1 MKQLLLCKVIKKV
14 INKGENMKKAR
25 KVFNRIWKIIKL
37 EEMRILPGQLA
48 FFMVLS
54 VFALFPI
61 FGLLGSSFISNE
73 LINSMD
79 HSLPAAVSSILKS
92 LMEVE
97 SSGLSITIFLIF
109 SIYIASNGCKAMI
122 ITSNVIYKNKT
133 DSSIKQSIKSIFM
146 TLILISLILFVVLV
160 PAFGELIINA
170 ISKDTPGRVI
180 DTIHLIYDILKYPL
194 SFVLIFIDLKILY
207 TLAPNAKIPSA
218 YNNYGTLFTT
228 VMWIII
234 TNVYSA
240 YLNKFNTYDI
250 FYGSFGNVVI
260 MLFWVYL
267 LAYVFTMGMAINA
280 EYYFNSQEDV
290 NKNDE

>member
-1 MKQLLLCKVIKKV
+1 
-14 INKGENMKKAR
+14 MKKAR
-25 KVFNRIWKIIKL
+25 RMLNRIWKIFKL

-109 SIYIASNGCKAMI
+109 SIYIASNGCEAMI
-122 ITSNVIYKNKT
+122 ITSNVIYKIKNNM
-133 DSSIKQSIKSIFM
+133 SVKQSIKAILM
-146 TLILISLILFVVLV
+146 TIVLISLILFIVLV

-170 ISKDTPGRVI
+170 ISKDTPGKVI
-180 DTIHLIYDILKYPL
+180 DTIHVIYDIFKYPL
-194 SFVLIFIDLKILY
+194 SFILIFIDLKILY

-234 TNVYSA
+234 TRVYSL
-240 YLNKFNTYDI
+240 YLNNFNTYDI

-280 EYYFNSQEDV
+280 EYYFNSQESV
-290 NKNDE
+290 NNNEI

>member
-1 MKQLLLCKVIKKV
+1 
-14 INKGENMKKAR
+14 MKKAR
-25 KVFNRIWKIIKL
+25 RVLGRIWKIFKL

-61 FGLLGSSFISNE
+61 FGLIGSSFISNE

-97 SSGLSITIFLIF
+97 SSGLSIFIFLAF
-109 SIYIASNGCKAMI
+109 SIYIASTGCEAII
-122 ITSNVIYKNKT
+122 ITSNVIYKIKN
-133 DSSIKQSIKSIFM
+133 DMSIKQTIKAIFM
-146 TLILISLILFVVLV
+146 TIILISLILFVVLV

-170 ISKDTPGRVI
+170 ISKDTPGKVI
-180 DTIHLIYDILKYPL
+180 DTIHVIYDVLKYPI
-194 SFVLIFIDLKILY
+194 SFLLIFIDLKILY
-207 TLAPNAKIPSA
+207 TLAPNAKIPSV
-218 YNNYGTLFTT
+218 YNSYGTLFTT

-234 TNVYSA
+234 TRVYSI
-240 YLNKFNTYDI
+240 YLNHFNTYDI

-280 EYYFNSQEDV
+280 EYYFKSQQSVKQEEKD
-290 NKNDE
+290 D

>member
-1 MKQLLLCKVIKKV
+1 
-14 INKGENMKKAR
+14 MKKAR
-25 KVFNRIWKIIKL
+25 RMLNRIWKIFKL

-79 HSLPAAVSSILKS
+79 HSLPAAVSSILKA

-97 SSGLSITIFLIF
+97 SSGLSIFIFLIF
-109 SIYIASNGCKAMI
+109 SIYMASTGCEAII
-122 ITSNVIYKNKT
+122 ITSNVIYKIKNT
-133 DSSIKQSIKSIFM
+133 MSIKQSIKAIIM
-146 TLILISLILFVVLV
+146 TIILISLILFVVLV
-160 PAFGELIINA
+160 PAFGEVIINA
-170 ISKDTPGRVI
+170 ISKDTPGKVI
-180 DTIHLIYDILKYPL
+180 DTVHLIYDIIKYPL
-194 SFVLIFIDLKILY
+194 SFVLVFLDLKILY
-207 TLAPNAKIPSA
+207 TMAPNANIPSV

-234 TNVYSA
+234 TRVYSV
-240 YLNKFNTYDI
+240 YLNHFNTYDI

-260 MLFWVYL
+260 MLFWIYL

-280 EYYFNSQEDV
+280 EYYFKSKESVKQMEETV
-290 NKNDE
+290 SKN

>member
-1 MKQLLLCKVIKKV
+1 
-14 INKGENMKKAR
+14 MKKAR
-25 KVFNRIWKIIKL
+25 RVINRIWKIFKL

-79 HSLPAAVSSILKS
+79 HSLPAAVSSILKA

-97 SSGLSITIFLIF
+97 SSGLSIFIFLAF
-109 SIYIASNGCKAMI
+109 SIYIASTGCEAII
-122 ITSNVIYKNKT
+122 ITSNVIYKIKN
-133 DSSIKQSIKSIFM
+133 DMSIKQTIKAIIM
-146 TLILISLILFVVLV
+146 TIVLISLILFVVLV

-170 ISKDTPGRVI
+170 ISKDSPGRVI

-194 SFVLIFIDLKILY
+194 SFVLIFLDLKILY
-207 TLAPNAKIPSA
+207 TMAPNASIPSV

-234 TNVYSA
+234 TKVYSV
-240 YLNKFNTYDI
+240 YLNHFNTYDI

-280 EYYFNSQEDV
+280 QYYFNSKESVKEKEKTDS
-290 NKNDE
+290 KE

>member
-1 MKQLLLCKVIKKV
+1 
-14 INKGENMKKAR
+14 MKKAR
-25 KVFNRIWKIIKL
+25 KMLGRIWKIFKL

-61 FGLLGSSFISNE
+61 FGLIGSNFISNE

-79 HSLPAAVSSILKS
+79 HSLPAAVSSILKA

-97 SSGLSITIFLIF
+97 SSGLSIFLFLVF
-109 SIYIASNGCKAMI
+109 SIYIASTGCEAII
-122 ITSNVIYKNKT
+122 ITSNVIYKIKNNM
-133 DSSIKQSIKSIFM
+133 SVKQSIKAIFM
-146 TLILISLILFVVLV
+146 TIILISLILFVVLV

-170 ISKDTPGRVI
+170 ISKDTPGKVI
-180 DTIHLIYDILKYPL
+180 DTIHTVYDILKYPI
-194 SFVLIFIDLKILY
+194 SFLLIFIDLKILY
-207 TLAPNAKIPSA
+207 TLAPNAKIPSV

-234 TNVYSA
+234 TKVYSV
-240 YLNKFNTYDI
+240 YLNHFNTYDI

-280 EYYFNSQEDV
+280 EYYFKSKESV
-290 NKNDE
+290 KEIEEKE

>member
-1 MKQLLLCKVIKKV
+1 
-14 INKGENMKKAR
+14 MKKAR
-25 KVFNRIWKIIKL
+25 RMLGRIWKIFKL

-61 FGLLGSSFISNE
+61 FGLIGSSFISNE

-79 HSLPAAVSSILKS
+79 HSLPAAVSSILKA

-97 SSGLSITIFLIF
+97 SSGLSIVIFLVF
-109 SIYIASNGCKAMI
+109 SIYIASTGCEAII
-122 ITSNVIYKNKT
+122 ITSNVIYKIKNNM
-133 DSSIKQSIKSIFM
+133 SIKQSIKAIFM
-146 TLILISLILFVVLV
+146 TIILISLILFVVLV

-170 ISKDTPGRVI
+170 ISKDTPGKVI
-180 DTIHLIYDILKYPL
+180 DTIHLIYDILKYPI
-194 SFVLIFIDLKILY
+194 SFLLIFMDIKILY

-234 TNVYSA
+234 TKVYSV
-240 YLNKFNTYDI
+240 YLNHFNTYDI

-280 EYYFNSQEDV
+280 EFYFKSQESV
-290 NKNDE
+290 KKKEEDE

>member
-1 MKQLLLCKVIKKV
+1 
-14 INKGENMKKAR
+14 MKKAR
-25 KVFNRIWKIIKL
+25 KMLGRIWKIFKL

-61 FGLLGSSFISNE
+61 FGLIGSNFISNE

-97 SSGLSITIFLIF
+97 SSGLSIIIFLIF
-109 SIYIASNGCKAMI
+109 SIYIASSGCEAII
-122 ITSNVIYKNKT
+122 ITSNVVYKIKNNM
-133 DSSIKQSIKSIFM
+133 SIKQSIKAIFM
-146 TLILISLILFVVLV
+146 TIILISLILFVVLV

-170 ISKDTPGRVI
+170 ISKNTPGKVI
-180 DTIHLIYDILKYPL
+180 DTIRTIYNILKYPI
-194 SFVLIFIDLKILY
+194 SFLLIFIDLKILY

-228 VMWIII
+228 VVWIII
-234 TNVYSA
+234 TRVYA
-240 YLNKFNTYDI
+240 IYLNHFNTYNI

-260 MLFWVYL
+260 MLFWIYL

-280 EYYFNSQEDV
+280 EYYFKSQESV
-290 NKNDE
+290 KQEEKKHLEK

>member
-1 MKQLLLCKVIKKV
+1 M
-14 INKGENMKKAR
+14 EKAR
-25 KVFNRIWKIIKL
+25 RVLGRIWNIFKL

-61 FGLLGSSFISNE
+61 FGLIGSSFISNE

-97 SSGLSITIFLIF
+97 SSGLSIFIFLAF
-109 SIYIASNGCKAMI
+109 SIYIASTGCEAII
-122 ITSNVIYKNKT
+122 ITSNVIYKIKNNM
-133 DSSIKQSIKSIFM
+133 SIKQSIKAIFM
-146 TLILISLILFVVLV
+146 TIILIGLILFVVLV

-170 ISKDTPGRVI
+170 ISKDTPGKVI
-180 DTIHLIYDILKYPL
+180 DTIHMVYDILKYPI
-194 SFVLIFIDLKILY
+194 SFLLIFIDLKMLY

-234 TNVYSA
+234 TRVYSI
-240 YLNKFNTYDI
+240 YLNHFNTYDI

-260 MLFWVYL
+260 MLFWIYL

-280 EYYFNSQEDV
+280 EYYFKSKESV
-290 NKNDE
+290 K

>member
-1 MKQLLLCKVIKKV
+1 
-14 INKGENMKKAR
+14 MKKAR
-25 KVFNRIWKIIKL
+25 KMLNRIWKIFKL

-79 HSLPAAVSSILKS
+79 HSLPQAVSSILKA

-97 SSGLSITIFLIF
+97 SSGLSIFIFLVF
-109 SIYIASNGCKAMI
+109 SIYIASTGCEAII
-122 ITSNVIYKNKT
+122 ITSNVIYKIKNEM
-133 DSSIKQSIKSIFM
+133 SIKQTIKANIM
-146 TLILISLILFVVLV
+146 TIVLISLILFVVLV

-180 DTIHLIYDILKYPL
+180 DTIHLIYDVLKYPI
-194 SFVLIFIDLKILY
+194 SFVLIFLDLKILY
-207 TLAPNAKIPSA
+207 TMAPNANIPSV

-234 TNVYSA
+234 TRVYA
-240 YLNKFNTYDI
+240 IYLNHFNTYDI

-260 MLFWVYL
+260 MLFWIYL

-280 EYYFNSQEDV
+280 EYYFNSQKV
-290 NKNDE
+290 SSK

>member
-1 MKQLLLCKVIKKV
+1 
-14 INKGENMKKAR
+14 MKKAR
-25 KVFNRIWKIIKL
+25 KVLGRIWKIFKL

-109 SIYIASNGCKAMI
+109 SVYIASIGCESMI
-122 ITSNVIYKNKT
+122 ITSNVIYKIKNT
-133 DSSIKQSIKSIFM
+133 MSVKQSIKAIFM
-146 TLILISLILFVVLV
+146 TIILISLILFVVLV

-170 ISKDTPGRVI
+170 VSKDTPGKVI
-180 DTIHLIYDILKYPL
+180 DTIHLIYDVLKYPI
-194 SFVLIFIDLKILY
+194 SFLLIFIDLKILY
-207 TLAPNAKIPSA
+207 TLAPNAKIPSI

-228 VMWIII
+228 VMWILI
-234 TNVYSA
+234 TRIYSI
-240 YLNKFNTYDI
+240 YLKNFNTYDI

-280 EYYFNSQEDV
+280 EYYFKSKEDV
-290 NKNDE
+290 KKEEKAS

>member
-1 MKQLLLCKVIKKV
+1 
-14 INKGENMKKAR
+14 MKKAKR
-25 KVFNRIWKIIKL
+25 MLNRIWKIFKL

-109 SIYIASNGCKAMI
+109 SIYIASNGCEAMI
-122 ITSNVIYKNKT
+122 ITSNVIYKIKNT
-133 DSSIKQSIKSIFM
+133 MSIKQSIKAILM
-146 TLILISLILFVVLV
+146 TIVLISLILFIVLV

-170 ISKDTPGRVI
+170 ISKDTPGKVI
-180 DTIHLIYDILKYPL
+180 DTIHLIYDIIKYPL

-207 TLAPNAKIPSA
+207 TMAPNAKIPSA

-234 TNVYSA
+234 TRVYSL
-240 YLNKFNTYDI
+240 YLNNFNTYDI

-260 MLFWVYL
+260 MLFWIYL

-280 EYYFNSQEDV
+280 EYYFNSQESV
-290 NKNDE
+290 NGEDN

>member
-1 MKQLLLCKVIKKV
+1 MKR
-14 INKGENMKKAR
+14 AR
-25 KVFNRIWKIIKL
+25 KMLGRIWKIFKL

-54 VFALFPI
+54 VFALFPV
-61 FGLLGSSFISNE
+61 FGLIGSSFISSE

-97 SSGLSITIFLIF
+97 SSGLSITLFLVF
-109 SIYIASNGCKAMI
+109 SIYIASSGCEAII
-122 ITSNVIYKNKT
+122 ITSNVIYKIKNNMT
-133 DSSIKQSIKSIFM
+133 IKQSIKAIFM

-170 ISKDTPGRVI
+170 IAKDSPGKLI
-180 DTIHLIYDILKYPL
+180 DTIRFIYDILKYPL
-194 SFVLIFIDLKILY
+194 SFLLIFIDLKILY
-207 TLAPNAKIPSA
+207 TLAPNKKIPSA

-234 TNVYSA
+234 TRVYSL
-240 YLNKFNTYDI
+240 YLNNFNTYDI

-280 EYYFNSQEDV
+280 EYYFKSQEIV
-290 NKNDE
+290 NQKEE

>member
-1 MKQLLLCKVIKKV
+1 MKR
-14 INKGENMKKAR
+14 AR
-25 KVFNRIWKIIKL
+25 KMLGRIWKIFKL

-54 VFALFPI
+54 VFALFPV
-61 FGLLGSSFISNE
+61 FGLIGSSFISTE

-97 SSGLSITIFLIF
+97 SSGLSITLFLVF
-109 SIYIASNGCKAMI
+109 SIYIASSGCEAII
-122 ITSNVIYKNKT
+122 ITSNVIYKIKNNMT
-133 DSSIKQSIKSIFM
+133 IKQSIKAIFM

-170 ISKDTPGRVI
+170 ISKDSPGKLI
-180 DTIHLIYDILKYPL
+180 DTIRFIYDILKYPL
-194 SFVLIFIDLKILY
+194 SFLLIFIDLKILY
-207 TLAPNAKIPSA
+207 TLAPNKKIPSA

-234 TNVYSA
+234 TRVYSL
-240 YLNKFNTYDI
+240 YLNNFNTYDI

-280 EYYFNSQEDV
+280 EYYFKSQEIV
-290 NKNDE
+290 KQKEE

>member
-1 MKQLLLCKVIKKV
+1 
-14 INKGENMKKAR
+14 MKKAKR
-25 KVFNRIWKIIKL
+25 VLIRIWKIFKL

-54 VFALFPI
+54 VFDLFPI

-97 SSGLSITIFLIF
+97 SSGLSITLFIIF
-109 SIYIASNGCKAMI
+109 SIYIASTGCEAII
-122 ITSNVIYKNKT
+122 ITSNVIYKIKNT
-133 DSSIKQSIKSIFM
+133 MSIKQSIKAIFM
-146 TLILISLILFVVLV
+146 TVILISLILFVVLV

-170 ISKDTPGRVI
+170 ISKDSPGKVI
-180 DTIHLIYDILKYPL
+180 DTIHLIYDVLKYPI
-194 SFVLIFIDLKILY
+194 SFLLIFIDLKVLY
-207 TLAPNAKIPSA
+207 TLAPNARIPSA

-228 VMWIII
+228 IMWIII
-234 TNVYSA
+234 TRVYSI
-240 YLNKFNTYDI
+240 YLNNFNTYDI

-260 MLFWVYL
+260 MLFWMYL
-267 LAYVFTMGMAINA
+267 LAYVFTMGLAINA
-280 EYYFNSQEDV
+280 EFYFKGQESV
-290 NKNDE
+290 KKEEKVEENN

>member
-1 MKQLLLCKVIKKV
+1 
-14 INKGENMKKAR
+14 MKKAR
-25 KVFNRIWKIIKL
+25 KILGQFWKIFKL

-97 SSGLSITIFLIF
+97 SSGLSIAIFLIF
-109 SIYIASNGCKAMI
+109 SIYIASGGCEALI
-122 ITSNVIYKNKT
+122 ITSNVIYKIKNT
-133 DSSIKQSIKSIFM
+133 ISVKQSIKALFM

-170 ISKDTPGRVI
+170 ISKDSPGKVI
-180 DTIHLIYDILKYPL
+180 DTIHVIYDILKYPI
-194 SFVLIFIDLKILY
+194 SFLLIFIDLKILY
-207 TLAPNAKIPSA
+207 TVAPNTKIPSA

-228 VMWIII
+228 VAWIII
-234 TNVYSA
+234 TRVYSM
-240 YLNKFNTYDI
+240 YLNRFNTYDI
-250 FYGSFGNVVI
+250 FYGSFGNVMI

-280 EYYFNSQEDV
+280 EYYFKSQESV
-290 NKNDE
+290 KEEAKKEEKEENSTE

>member
-1 MKQLLLCKVIKKV
+1 
-14 INKGENMKKAR
+14 MKKAR
-25 KVFNRIWKIIKL
+25 KVFNRIWKIFKL

-73 LINSMD
+73 LINSMN
-79 HSLPAAVSSILKS
+79 HSLPAGVASILKS

-97 SSGLSITIFLIF
+97 SSGLSIAIFLIF
-109 SIYIASNGCKAMI
+109 SIYIASGGCEAMI
-122 ITSNVIYKNKT
+122 ITSNVIYKIKNNI
-133 DSSIKQSIKSIFM
+133 SVKQSIKAILM
-146 TLILISLILFVVLV
+146 TLVLISLILFIVLV

-170 ISKDTPGRVI
+170 VSKDTPGKVI
-180 DTIHLIYDILKYPL
+180 DTIHVIYDIFKYPL
-194 SFVLIFIDLKILY
+194 SFVLIFFDLKILY

-218 YNNYGTLFTT
+218 YTNYGTLFTT
-228 VMWIII
+228 ISWIII
-234 TNVYSA
+234 TKVYSL
-240 YLNKFNTYDI
+240 YLNRFNTYDI

-280 EYYFNSQEDV
+280 EYYFKSQESV
-290 NKNDE
+290 KNNDNNGEKE

>member
-1 MKQLLLCKVIKKV
+1 
-14 INKGENMKKAR
+14 MKKAR
-25 KVFNRIWKIIKL
+25 KVLTRIWKIFKL

-109 SIYIASNGCKAMI
+109 SIYIASNGCEALI
-122 ITSNVIYKNKT
+122 ITSNVIYKIRNEV
-133 DSSIKQSIKSIFM
+133 SIKQTIKAIFM
-146 TLILISLILFVVLV
+146 TIILISLILFVVLV

-170 ISKDTPGRVI
+170 ISKDTPGKVI
-180 DTIHLIYDILKYPL
+180 DTIHVVYDVLKYPI
-194 SFVLIFIDLKILY
+194 SFLLIFIDLKILY
-207 TLAPNAKIPSA
+207 TLAPNAKIPST

-234 TNVYSA
+234 TRVYSL
-240 YLNKFNTYDI
+240 YLNHFNTYDI

-280 EYYFNSQEDV
+280 EYYFKSQQSVKKEE
-290 NKNDE
+290 KEL

>member
-1 MKQLLLCKVIKKV
+1 
-14 INKGENMKKAR
+14 MKKAR
-25 KVFNRIWKIIKL
+25 NVLVRIWKIFKL

-97 SSGLSITIFLIF
+97 SSGLSIFLFLTF
-109 SIYIASNGCKAMI
+109 SIYIASTGCEAII
-122 ITSNVIYKNKT
+122 ITSNVIYKIKNNK
-133 DSSIKQSIKSIFM
+133 SVKQSIKAIFM
-146 TLILISLILFVVLV
+146 TIILISLILFVVLV

-170 ISKDTPGRVI
+170 ISKDTPGKVI
-180 DTIHLIYDILKYPL
+180 DTIHMIYDILKYPI
-194 SFVLIFIDLKILY
+194 SFLLIFIDLKILY
-207 TLAPNAKIPSA
+207 TLAPNTKIPSA

-234 TNVYSA
+234 TRVYSV
-240 YLNKFNTYDI
+240 YLNHFNTYDI

-280 EYYFNSQEDV
+280 EYYFKSQESV
-290 NKNDE
+290 KKQEKEEEKK